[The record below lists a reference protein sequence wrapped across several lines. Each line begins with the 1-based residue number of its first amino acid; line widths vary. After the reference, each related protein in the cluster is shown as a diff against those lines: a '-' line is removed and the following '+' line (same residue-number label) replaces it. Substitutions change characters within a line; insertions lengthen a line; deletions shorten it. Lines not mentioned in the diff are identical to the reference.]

1 MGIAD
6 RDYMYDRVR
15 AGAGPSRFK
24 QSNSRSSQRLAVAS
38 SVGVALITISV
49 PLINQY
55 GIPSFAGPS
64 GPILSFPASGD
75 VFITESA
82 DLRRGQSRFR
92 ITVPAADRRNYVVL
106 LTAADT
112 GQRIM
117 AIYCRSGDDVVV
129 PVPIGRYRVLAASG
143 LDWYG
148 LHDLF
153 GRSTHVEEVV
163 PEMVATVMNGTGIEF
178 RRRPDGNLRTQTML
192 KSHFFG

>member
-1 MGIAD
+1 M
-6 RDYMYDRVR
+6 
-15 AGAGPSRFK
+15 
-24 QSNSRSSQRLAVAS
+24 
-38 SVGVALITISV
+38 VALLSIAV

-64 GPILSFPASGD
+64 GPILSFPSSGD
-75 VFITESA
+75 VFITASA

-92 ITVPAADRRNYVVL
+92 VAVPAADRRNYVVL

-112 GQRIM
+112 GERIM

-153 GRSTHVEEVV
+153 GRSTHVEEVI
-163 PEMVATVMNGTGIEF
+163 PEMVATVLNGPGIVF
-178 RRRPDGNLRTQTML
+178 RRRPDGNLPTQTMP